1 MISSDKKY
9 SFWTNSL
16 EEKCV
21 PGEERKNSEQFCN
34 FLLIQRE
41 VFGRYI
47 EEVGA
52 YCLWPFLL
60 VNLCFLLSDVQLESD
75 EKGVYLNGVEI
86 RFGWKVNGAVCL
98 ITIYYVRIEIAI
110 F

>member
-1 MISSDKKY
+1 MFLLQCGKLCKVRIRIIKSYKNRETGMISSDKKY

-52 YCLWPFLL
+52 YCL
-60 VNLCFLLSDVQLESD
+60 
-75 EKGVYLNGVEI
+75 
-86 RFGWKVNGAVCL
+86 
-98 ITIYYVRIEIAI
+98 
-110 F
+110 